1 MKKTILLNPGPACTS
16 HEVKKAMIEIGDV
29 CPREVE
35 IGNLMESIS
44 YRIKYFLSSRP
55 SKYEC
60 ALLTSS
66 GTGAVEMVISSLPK
80 DAYVLNIINGSYGE
94 RIEEMLQVYNIPHD
108 TLNYQEGEIHIDEV
122 KTFLNTQ
129 TYTHVSVIH
138 CETTTGILNDI
149 EKIASLASANGTR
162 IIVDAMSSA
171 FAYPIDMYKHDID
184 ILCCSSNKLVQG
196 MAGLGIV
203 IIDKKVLA
211 ECYPRTVYLD
221 LKSQIEY
228 FNSTNQMRFTSPVQI
243 LNALSV
249 ALDELSKEGLNM
261 RFCRYKHLNE
271 IIRDGMETL
280 GFVPLVEREKNS
292 IVITSFIEPKG
303 FDFNEFHDYLK
314 TKGFIIYPGK
324 VAKTNTFRLSNI
336 GDINEYD
343 VTKFLTTVT
352 SWVKK
357 KQKELSKL

>member
-16 HEVKKAMIEIGDV
+16 HEVKKAMVDIGDL
-29 CPREVE
+29 CPREIEV
-35 IGNLMESIS
+35 GNLMESIS
-44 YRIKYFLSSRP
+44 YKIKYLLTSRP
-55 SKYEC
+55 NKYEC

-94 RIEEMLQVYNIPHD
+94 RIQEMLEVYNISHD
-108 TLNYQEGEIHIDEV
+108 TINYNEEEINYDEV
-122 KTFLNTQ
+122 KKYLDTQ
-129 TYTHVSVIH
+129 TYTHICFVH
-138 CETTTGILNDI
+138 CETTTGIINDLR
-149 EKIASLASANGTR
+149 KLTKVAKVNNTR
-162 IIVDAMSSA
+162 VIVDAMSSA
-171 FAYPIDMYKHDID
+171 FAYPIDMYKDEID
-184 ILCCSSNKLVQG
+184 FLCCSSNKLVQG
-196 MAGLGIV
+196 MAGLGV
-203 IIDKKVLA
+203 VLADKKQVQ
-211 ECYPRTVYLD
+211 ECHARTVYLD
-221 LKSQIEY
+221 LKSQVNY
-228 FNSTNQMRFTSPVQI
+228 FNKTNQMRFTSPVQI

-271 IIRDGMETL
+271 IIRDSMETL

-336 GDINEYD
+336 GDIDEYD